1 MPSGATLP
9 TGHETMPV
17 DLLLIA
23 GGLVALF
30 FGGEFL
36 VKGAIAAA
44 LKLGFSLLVISAVVV
59 GFGTS
64 MPELLVSV
72 RAAIAGTPAIAIGN
86 VIGSNTANIL
96 LIGGLAMAIAP
107 MAGFGKRIGRDA
119 AWMLAAATA
128 AAIAVAFDVI
138 PRLAGLAG
146 LALLAVYLVTA
157 ALRDKGS
164 GEDGEIRAS
173 SAMAPVMM
181 LVHLAGGLALL
192 FAGADMLVRGSVS
205 IARSF
210 GISEAVIGLTIV
222 AVGTSLPELATSIVA
237 AMRRHGDVAIGNIV
251 GSNIFN
257 IFGILGVTAV
267 VAPIPVA
274 GNFAWSDA
282 AVMLAVTA
290 VLSGLLVSGMR
301 LTRPVGLV
309 MVAAYI
315 GYTAWLFAA

>member
-1 MPSGATLP
+1 MAI
-9 TGHETMPV
+9 

-44 LKLGFSLLVISAVVV
+44 LKLGLSLLVISAVIV

-96 LIGGLAMAIAP
+96 LIGGLAIAIAP
-107 MAGFGKRIGRDA
+107 MAGFGRRIGRDA
-119 AWMLAAATA
+119 AWMMAAALA
-128 AAIAVAFDVI
+128 AAIAVSFDII
-138 PRLAGLAG
+138 PRVAGIAG

-157 ALRDKGS
+157 AMRDHGT
-164 GEDGEIRAS
+164 GEDSGISTS
-173 SAMAPVMM
+173 SGMAPVMM
-181 LVHLAGGLALL
+181 LLYLAGGLALL
-192 FAGADMLVRGSVS
+192 FAGAEMLVRGSVS

-267 VAPIPVA
+267 VTPIPVA
-274 GNFAWSDA
+274 GNFAWADA
-282 AVMLAVTA
+282 GIMLGVSA
-290 VLSGLLVSGMR
+290 VLAGLLVSGIR
-301 LTRPVGLV
+301 LTRPVGIA
-309 MVAAYI
+309 MVAAYV